1 MRTPDTITEAGAR
14 LRAGETSCV
23 ELVLTFLDR
32 IDTLQP
38 ALNAFVNVTRER
50 AFAEAAV
57 RDAELRAGHDRGPLH
72 GIPIVHK
79 DCFDVLGAP
88 TSAGSALY
96 RSRIPASDAVVV
108 QRLAEA
114 GAVTLGKTNM
124 NELAAGVCGRNV
136 HFGDVHNPWDP
147 ALSPGGSSSGT
158 AAAIAAGLCL
168 GGTGTDAGGSIRVPA
183 ACNGLVGLRTTFGR
197 VPVAGC
203 VPRSRTYD
211 VVGPLARTVRD
222 CALLFEAMAGR
233 DSNRAPSA
241 ETAGDDCVAAA
252 DAGSLKGVRLGIVE
266 DFSLRDVDA
275 GVQDCLRAAL
285 DAAAGAGA
293 QVETVR
299 VDALSSGP
307 PLDELMDIMLY
318 EFHELM
324 AADLAA
330 HANRGQLLGQVVRA
344 NLERGGKISAERYR
358 LLVGAR
364 EAAAQ
369 SVRESLSGLDA
380 LVTPVLLTPIPRLD
394 ASAEAFDRGRELML
408 PVSFTGVPA
417 ISLPCGRSPSGL
429 PVGMQL
435 IGSPHAEAKL
445 LAVAAGFERLIL
457 GWKWVA
463 PLAAGGAPLAT

>member
-1 MRTPDTITEAGAR
+1 MRMPRTITEAGAR
-14 LRAGETSCV
+14 LRAGKTSCV
-23 ELVLTFLDR
+23 ELAGAFLER
-32 IDTLQP
+32 IDALQP
-38 ALNAFVNVTRER
+38 ALNAFISITRAR
-50 AFAEAAV
+50 ALAEAEA

-96 RSRIPASDAVVV
+96 RSRIPACDAPVV

-124 NELAAGVCGRNV
+124 NELAAGTSGRNV

-158 AAAIAAGLCL
+158 AAAIAAGRCL

-183 ACNGLVGLRTTFGR
+183 ACNGLVGLRPTFGR

-211 VVGPLARTVRD
+211 TAGPLARTVRD

-233 DSNRAPSA
+233 DPARAASSK
-241 ETAGDDCVAAA
+241 TAGDDCVAAA
-252 DAGSLKGVRLGIVE
+252 DAGSLQGIRLGIVE

-275 GVQDCLRAAL
+275 GTQACLRAAL
-285 DAAAGAGA
+285 DAAANAGA

-299 VDALSSGP
+299 VAALSAGP
-307 PLDELMDIMLY
+307 TLGELMDIMLY
-318 EFHELM
+318 EFRELM
-324 AADLAA
+324 AADLAGRSDLA
-330 HANRGQLLGQVVRA
+330 QLLGPVVRA
-344 NLERGGKISAERYR
+344 NLDRAEAISAERYR
-358 LLVGAR
+358 RLLGAR
-364 EAAAQ
+364 EAAAR
-369 SVRESLSGLDA
+369 SVREALSGYDA
-380 LVTPVLLTPIPRLD
+380 LVTPVLPTPIPRLD
-394 ASAEAFDRGRELML
+394 ASAEAFDRQRELML
-408 PVSFTGVPA
+408 PVSFAGVPA
-417 ISLPCGRSPSGL
+417 IALPCGRSPTGM

-435 IGSPHAEAKL
+435 VGTPLAEARL
-445 LAVAAGFERLIL
+445 LAVAAGFERLFR
-457 GWKWVA
+457 GWEWV
-463 PLAAGGAPLAT
+463 PPMAAGGAPLAT